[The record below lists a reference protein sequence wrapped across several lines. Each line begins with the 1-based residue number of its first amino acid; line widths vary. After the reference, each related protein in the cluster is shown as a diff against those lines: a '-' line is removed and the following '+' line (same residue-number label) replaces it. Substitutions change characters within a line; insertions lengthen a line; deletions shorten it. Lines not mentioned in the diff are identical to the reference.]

1 MIQRIQ
7 TLFLLIVAGLIIAIL
22 SSRFFFTPEYSVKY
36 TEYTPFLIL
45 SIATL
50 FIAFFTI
57 FMYRHRVFQIRL
69 CIFNMVLLSAFQIW
83 IACIF
88 FTKEGGA
95 VYSITAVFPIVCL
108 ILTLFALRR
117 IAQDEMVVRAS
128 DSLRKID
135 KRHKR

>member
-22 SSRFFFTPEYSVKY
+22 SGKFFFTPEYSVKY

-69 CIFNMVLLSAFQIW
+69 CIFNMVLLLAFQIW
-83 IACIF
+83 IAYIF
-88 FTKEGGA
+88 FTGEEGA
-95 VYSITAVFPIVCL
+95 VFSITAVFPVVCF
-108 ILTLFALRR
+108 ILTLFALRH
-117 IAQDEMVVRAS
+117 IAQDEMLVRAA
-128 DSLRKID
+128 DSLRKIN
-135 KRHKR
+135 KKQKK